1 MDKTYK
7 TPTTEVPCTGE
18 PVATYGQTDRVNR
31 TVFNE
36 AQIELLNVMATIQ
49 NDDELMA
56 LKHAISE
63 FFARRAD
70 EELERL
76 GQSVEW
82 SEQTL
87 HDLQNTH
94 YRTPYKR

>member
-7 TPTTEVPCTGE
+7 TPTTEIPNAGE
-18 PVATYGQTDRVNR
+18 PIATYGQATKVNR

-63 FFARRAD
+63 FFAR
-70 EELERL
+70 LW
-76 GQSVEW
+76 QSGEW
-82 SEQTL
+82 DEQTL
-87 HDLQNTH
+87 HNLQNTH
-94 YRTPYKR
+94 FRTPYKQ

>member
-7 TPTTEVPCTGE
+7 TPTTEIPNAGE
-18 PVATYGQTDRVNR
+18 PIATYGQATKVNR

-76 GQSVEW
+76 WQSGEW

-87 HDLQNTH
+87 HNLQNTH
-94 YRTPYKR
+94 FRTPYKQ